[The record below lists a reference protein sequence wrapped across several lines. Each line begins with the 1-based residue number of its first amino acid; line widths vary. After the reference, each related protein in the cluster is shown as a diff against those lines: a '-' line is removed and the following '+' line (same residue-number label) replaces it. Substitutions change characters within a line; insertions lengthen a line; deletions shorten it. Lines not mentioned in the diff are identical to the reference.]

1 MRSGQSQAWEVG
13 LPVVTGPLLS
23 DVCLVERAGQKV
35 TTEPSSHRVTA
46 WAFRSRHRMP
56 GLEMEGGT
64 QARLQANLGVAP
76 V

>member
-23 DVCLVERAGQKV
+23 DVCGGEGRA
-35 TTEPSSHRVTA
+35 ESDHRAELPHRVTA
-46 WAFRSRHRMP
+46 WASRSRNRMP